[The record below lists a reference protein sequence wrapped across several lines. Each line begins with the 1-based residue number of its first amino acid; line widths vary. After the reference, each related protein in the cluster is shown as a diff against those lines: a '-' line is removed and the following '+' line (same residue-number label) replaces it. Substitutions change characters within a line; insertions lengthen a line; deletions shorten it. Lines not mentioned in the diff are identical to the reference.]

1 MGRYSRQLKR
11 KIVISIS
18 LLVIFSMFNTIIANK
33 TFEPDNILDN
43 DKIELEYNKSLDE
56 DYIFNIT
63 AALSNIIF
71 TEYNEENGEIAKG
84 RAFGT
89 KGERK
94 AAEIIYENMTNLNLF
109 STLEKLEERPWIHND
124 DINHKLEVLDYNLKI
139 NNKSIDCY
147 PAPSWKGLH
156 ESKNQ
161 LNITFNFSDCK
172 IVQIPKFPYLINNEL
187 IKDNESFFFIDKDQ
201 WNDPNSEMPVI
212 EMIKPYLDP
221 LKFYMIFHMIT
232 LYKIKIQTSIWYN
245 LYPNCKGLILYDFNG
260 YCHDMIYFGDTFKNS
275 LPVIFI
281 NGSIGNNIVNNIEDY
296 KLDFFL
302 KQKYNTSVVSYN
314 IIGQLNGSDQSKTVI
329 ISSFYDCWWNQGTAD
344 SAIGIGIVLA
354 IAKYFYE
361 NNITP
366 KYTIKFIAF
375 SGEEYNY
382 RGARY
387 YESTHKKEN
396 IISIIDLN
404 QLGFTQEEPYLTL
417 DIVGNNIKFLNEIW
431 DVAVNTNYIKRN
443 NNETGMK
450 KILWMNGAIPSNT
463 LPFAIN
469 RENCNAV
476 SFFKDGGWILHHRDG
491 INHSEGD
498 VLKYYNEKDVRLTG
512 ELILNITKYLT
523 IKNENNSSKKERLK
537 NENSN
542 KNIMLFNEL
551 LYTKLNNL
559 TFNN

>member
-1 MGRYSRQLKR
+1 MGRYSVQLKR

-18 LLVIFSMFNTIIANK
+18 LLVIFSIFNTITANK
-33 TFEPDNILDN
+33 TFEPDDIIDN
-43 DKIELEYNKSLDE
+43 EKIVLEYNKPLDE

-63 AALSNIIF
+63 SALSNIIF

-109 STLEKLEERPWIHND
+109 TTLEKLEERPWIHND
-124 DINHKLEVLDYNLKI
+124 DINHKLEVSNYILKI

-156 ESKNQ
+156 ESESQ
-161 LNITFNFSDCK
+161 LNITFNFTDCK
-172 IVQIPKFPYLINNEL
+172 IVQIPKSPFLINNEL

-201 WNDPNSEMPVI
+201 WNDPNGEMSVI
-212 EMIKPYLDP
+212 DIIKPYLDP
-221 LKFYMIFHMIT
+221 LKFYMIFHMTTI
-232 LYKIKIQTSIWYN
+232 YKIKIQTAIWYK
-245 LYPNCKGLILYDFNG
+245 LYPNCKGLILYDFNKN
-260 YCHDMIYFGDTFKNS
+260 CHDMIYFGDTFKNS

-281 NGSIGNNIVNNIEDY
+281 NGSMGNNIVNNIEDY
-296 KLDFFL
+296 KMDFFL
-302 KQKYNTSVVSYN
+302 QQKYNTSVESYN

-344 SAIGIGIVLA
+344 SAIGTGIVLA
-354 IAKYFYE
+354 IAKYFYD

-387 YESTHKKEN
+387 YESTHKNEN
-396 IISIIDLN
+396 IICIIDLN

-431 DVAVNTNYIKRN
+431 DVAVNTKYIKRN

-469 RENCNAV
+469 RKHCNAV

-491 INHSEGD
+491 MNHSEGD

-542 KNIMLFNEL
+542 KNIISFKEL
-551 LYTKLNNL
+551 IYTKLNDL
-559 TFNN
+559 TIK